1 MSSQTTQLI
10 VELLDR
16 VSGPARGVANSL
28 RGLTRTVRDATSS
41 PITMADR
48 LDAAITRNNRAI
60 DAARGRMLDAVG
72 TLYVLKSAFTAPVQ
86 AAQEFDRA
94 LAEMGAKGN
103 LTAEQMT
110 AIGDAAK
117 ATSSQMNQFA
127 TDIVKAQDFL
137 VGMGLDV
144 ERATK
149 AMPSIARAATAT
161 GASLE
166 DLSKAGFAAM
176 SNLGVAAEGLGRSF
190 DIMAAAGKAG
200 GFELRDMAQYLPSIT
215 ALASSKGMTG
225 AEGLAQIASALQI
238 VRRGAGDASEAAT
251 NFNNILQKIN
261 SNDAIKNFRKKG
273 IDIQQVLKDAKAN
286 GTDPLEASL
295 RAINQ
300 AIGGDLSRLGE
311 IFSDAQVQKGLI
323 PLLTGMEDYIRLRD
337 EAARA
342 DGVIST
348 DFARMMQ
355 TSVEQVKQFQ
365 IALQNFQ
372 TSLGSAL
379 SPVLGG
385 IAAALKPVLEMLT
398 AIVNRYPGVSG
409 ALVAITAGFV
419 ALKAALAGLTFIG
432 LMGKGGMLATLAFG
446 LKGVTAAL
454 TALRA
459 VTVTAPLAMLGAG
472 LTSLRGS
479 LLGLTMLGSAGG
491 LKAVFSTLGSGLLS
505 LLNPMKLV
513 TAAAVA
519 LRGAVM
525 LTGVGA
531 VLIGIAMAG
540 SFIYDN
546 WQGIRE
552 MFAAFGQ
559 AFSAALGPVRP
570 MLDPVISGVSTLFG
584 WLSKVSFEISPAKW
598 QEWGAAAGSAI
609 GNVIRWF
616 AELPGRIAAS
626 LGSLY
631 DIGRQF
637 MQSFFDGL
645 ISIGNDI
652 LTWANGIASSI
663 SSALSFTGRTPTP
676 AVNPR
681 GAGAGVKPSADPND
695 PYGVGPIED
704 LTKRANGGPISRGA
718 SYLVGE
724 RGPELITAGRSGYV
738 NRAGSFPAGGITVSP
753 VFNMSFNGRTDAED
767 VVQQIRRVL
776 RDEVRETFRGVYADA
791 GLRFA

>member
-1 MSSQTTQLI
+1 MANLTSQLI

-28 RGLTRTVRDATSS
+28 RGLTRTVQDATSA

-48 LDAAITRNNRAI
+48 LDAAITRNNRAL

-72 TLYVLKSAFTAPVQ
+72 ALYVLKSAFTAPVQ

-94 LAEMGAKGN
+94 LADIGAKGN
-103 LTAEQMT
+103 LTSEQLRG
-110 AIGDAAK
+110 IGEAAK

-144 ERATK
+144 DRATK

-176 SNLGVAAEGLGRSF
+176 SNLGVAAEGLGKSF

-215 ALASSKGMTG
+215 ALASSKGMSG
-225 AEGLAQIASALQI
+225 ESGLAQIAAALQI

-251 NFNNILQKIN
+251 NFSNILQKIN
-261 SNDAIKNFRKKG
+261 SNDAIGNFKKLG
-273 IDIQQVLKDAKAN
+273 IDIQKVLKDAKAN

-295 RAINQ
+295 RAINT
-300 AIGGDLSRLGE
+300 ALGGDMSRLGE
-311 IFSDAQVQKGLI
+311 IFADAQVQKGLI
-323 PLLTGMEDYIRLRD
+323 PLLTGLEDYIRLRD

-355 TSVEQVKQFQ
+355 TSIEQVKQFQ

-372 TSLGSAL
+372 TSVGAAMV
-379 SPVLGG
+379 PVLGG
-385 IAAALKPVLEMLT
+385 IAGALKPVLELLT
-398 AIVNRYPGVSG
+398 SLVNQYPGVSG
-409 ALVAITAGFV
+409 ALVAITAGFI

-432 LMGKGGMLATLAFG
+432 LMGKGGMLASLAFG
-446 LKGVTAAL
+446 LKGVTVAL

-459 VTVTAPLAMLGAG
+459 VAITAPLGLITSG

-479 LLGLTMLGSAGG
+479 LLGLTMLNSAGG
-491 LKAVFSTLGSGLLS
+491 LKAVFSTLGSGLLG

-513 TAAAVA
+513 TAASVA
-519 LRGAVM
+519 LRGALM

-531 VLIGIAMAG
+531 ILIGIAMAG
-540 SFIYDN
+540 KFIYDN
-546 WQGIRE
+546 WQGIKE
-552 MFAAFGQ
+552 LFVAFGE
-559 AFSAALGPVRP
+559 AFMAALGPVKP
-570 MLDPVISGVSTLFG
+570 MLDPVIAGVSTLFG
-584 WLSKVSFEISPAKW
+584 WMSRLSLEISPATW
-598 QEWGAAAGSAI
+598 REWGASAGAAVGD
-609 GNVIRWF
+609 VVRWF
-616 AELPGRIAAS
+616 AELPGKIAAS

-631 DIGRQF
+631 DIGRKF

-645 ISIGNDI
+645 VSIGSDI
-652 LTWANGIASSI
+652 LNWASGLADKI
-663 SSALSFTGRTPTP
+663 SSVLTLPNRAPQSS
-676 AVNPR
+676 VNPR
-681 GAGAGVKPSADPND
+681 GAGAGMKPAVDPND

-704 LTKRANGGPISRGA
+704 LTLRATGGPVSRGA

-738 NRAGSFPAGGITVSP
+738 NRAGSFPAGGITVAP
-753 VFNMSFNGRTDAED
+753 VFNMTFNGKTDSED

>member
-1 MSSQTTQLI
+1 MASQSTQLI

-16 VSGPARGVANSL
+16 VSAPARAVANSL
-28 RGLTRTVRDATSS
+28 RGITRTVRDATGS
-41 PITMADR
+41 PIGLADR
-48 LDAAITRNNRAI
+48 LDAAITRNNRAL
-60 DAARGRMLDAVG
+60 DVARGRMLDAVG

-94 LAEMGAKGN
+94 LAEIGAKGN
-103 LTAEQMT
+103 LTAEQQR
-110 AIGDAAK
+110 AIGEAAK
-117 ATSSQMNQFA
+117 QTSSQMNQFA

-144 ERATK
+144 DRSTR
-149 AMPSIARAATAT
+149 AMPSIGKAATAT

-176 SNLGVAAEGLGRSF
+176 SNLGVGAEDLARSF

-200 GFELRDMAQYLPSIT
+200 GFELKDMAQYLPSIT

-225 AEGLAQIASALQI
+225 QQGLSEIAAALQI
-238 VRRGAGDASEAAT
+238 VRRGAGDSAEAAT

-273 IDIQQVLKDAKAN
+273 IDIQKVLKDAAAKGA
-286 GTDPLEASL
+286 DPLEAAL
-295 RAINQ
+295 RAINK
-300 AIGGDLSRLGE
+300 AIKGDTSRLGE
-311 IFSDAQVQKGLI
+311 LFSDAQVQKGLL
-323 PLLTGMEDYIRLRD
+323 PLLTGLDDYTRLRD
-337 EAARA
+337 EASKASGVVDA
-342 DGVIST
+342 D
-348 DFARMMQ
+348 FLRMMATGVEKMKAFRIAIQNLQ
-355 TSVEQVKQFQ
+355 TS
-365 IALQNFQ
+365 IGSALIPI
-372 TSLGSAL
+372 LGSAA
-379 SPVLGG
+379 G
-385 IAAALKPVLEMLT
+385 ALKPLVEGLISIID
-398 AIVNRYPGVSG
+398 AHPRIAG

-419 ALKAALAGLTFIG
+419 GLKAAMAGLTFIG

-454 TALRA
+454 SALRA
-459 VTVTAPLAMLGAG
+459 VAVTAPLGMLASG
-472 LTSLRGS
+472 LTNLRGS
-479 LLGLTMLGSAGG
+479 LLGLTMIGQAGG
-491 LKAVFSTLGSGLLS
+491 LKAVFGTLGSGLLS

-531 VLIGIAMAG
+531 VLVGIAFAG
-540 SFIYDN
+540 KFIYDN
-546 WQGIRE
+546 WQGIGQ

-559 AFSAALGPVRP
+559 AVSAALGAVRP
-570 MLDPVISGVSTLFG
+570 MLDPVISGVSTLSG
-584 WLSKVSFEISPAKW
+584 WLSKISFEISPATW
-598 QEWGAAAGSAI
+598 RAWGAAAGSAV
-609 GNVIRWF
+609 GNAIRWF
-616 AELPGRIAAS
+616 AGLPGRIAAS
-626 LGSLY
+626 LGNLY

-645 ISIGNDI
+645 VSIGNDI
-652 LTWANGIASSI
+652 LNWAGGIASSI

-676 AVNPR
+676 GVNPR
-681 GAGAGVKPSADPND
+681 GAGAGMKPAADPNG

-704 LTKRANGGPISRGA
+704 LTKRATGGPVSRGA

-724 RGPELITAGRSGYV
+724 RGPELITAGRAGYV
-738 NRAGSFPAGGITVSP
+738 NRAGSFPAGGITVTP
-753 VFNMSFNGRTDAED
+753 VFNMTFNGRTDAED
-767 VVQQIRRVL
+767 IVQQIRRVL

>member
-1 MSSQTTQLI
+1 
-10 VELLDR
+10 
-16 VSGPARGVANSL
+16 
-28 RGLTRTVRDATSS
+28 
-41 PITMADR
+41 
-48 LDAAITRNNRAI
+48 
-60 DAARGRMLDAVG
+60 
-72 TLYVLKSAFTAPVQ
+72 
-86 AAQEFDRA
+86 
-94 LAEMGAKGN
+94 
-103 LTAEQMT
+103 
-110 AIGDAAK
+110 
-117 ATSSQMNQFA
+117 
-127 TDIVKAQDFL
+127 
-137 VGMGLDV
+137 
-144 ERATK
+144 
-149 AMPSIARAATAT
+149 
-161 GASLE
+161 
-166 DLSKAGFAAM
+166 
-176 SNLGVAAEGLGRSF
+176 
-190 DIMAAAGKAG
+190 
-200 GFELRDMAQYLPSIT
+200 
-215 ALASSKGMTG
+215 
-225 AEGLAQIASALQI
+225 
-238 VRRGAGDASEAAT
+238 
-251 NFNNILQKIN
+251 
-261 SNDAIKNFRKKG
+261 
-273 IDIQQVLKDAKAN
+273 VLKDAKAN

-295 RAINQ
+295 RAINT
-300 AIGGDLSRLGE
+300 ALGGDLSRLGE
-311 IFSDAQVQKGLI
+311 LFSDAQVQKGLI
-323 PLLTGMEDYIRLRD
+323 PLLTGLEDYIRLRD

-342 DGVIST
+342 DGVISA

-379 SPVLGG
+379 IPVLGG
-385 IAAALKPVLEMLT
+385 IAGALKPVLEMLT
-398 AIVNRYPGVSG
+398 AIVNKYPGISG
-409 ALVAITAGFV
+409 ALVAITASFV

-432 LMGKGGMLATLAFG
+432 LMGKGGMLATLALG
-446 LKGVTAAL
+446 LRGVTMAL
-454 TALRA
+454 TGLRA
-459 VTVTAPLAMLGAG
+459 VAVTAPLGMLASGI
-472 LTSLRGS
+472 TSLRGS
-479 LLGLTMLGSAGG
+479 LLGLTMLGSVGG
-491 LKAVFSTLGSGLLS
+491 LKAVFGTLGSGLLS

-531 VLIGIAMAG
+531 ILIGIGMAG
-540 SFIYDN
+540 KFIYDN
-546 WQGIRE
+546 WQGIGQ
-552 MFAAFGQ
+552 MFSAFGQ

-584 WLSKVSFEISPAKW
+584 WVSKVSFEIAPAKW
-598 QEWGAAAGSAI
+598 QEWGAAAGNAM

-652 LTWANGIASSI
+652 LNWASGIASSI
-663 SSALSFTGRTPTP
+663 SSVLSFSGKTPAP

-681 GAGAGVKPSADPND
+681 GAGAGIKPAVDPND

-704 LTKRANGGPISRGA
+704 LTKRAAGGPISRGA

-724 RGPELITAGRSGYV
+724 RGPDLITAGRSGYV
-738 NRAGSFPAGGITVSP
+738 NRAGSFPASGITVSP
-753 VFNMSFNGRTDAED
+753 VFNMTFNGRTDAED